1 MNTKDL
7 ITNHAVVNNIA
18 NSLEDFPQDSSA
30 KYALWVIGLD
40 EENDSMHDLFIYEFD
55 TPEEAV
61 NKAEDINLRFVEEQ
75 IEQPILFFCD
85 NNNIDHFSIEV
96 ETVVPD
102 PDDAD
107 GGTMNVGTIYKRDL
121 WLDGDYG
128 DIEATCLG
136 DYSNVVCITNKD
148 FELLE
153 DGTLKVSCKL
163 LKDFNKNDN
172 ILFEFVDDAAV
183 LEYKIISKVIYADG
197 DYYHCELN
205 I

>member
-1 MNTKDL
+1 MNTEKL
-7 ITNHAVVNNIA
+7 ITDSEVVNSVIE
-18 NSLEDFPQDSSA
+18 SLGDIPQDSSA

-40 EENDSMHDLFIYEFD
+40 EENDPMYDLFIYEFD

-61 NKAEDINLRFVEEQ
+61 NKAECINLKFIEEQ
-75 IEQPILFFCD
+75 TEQPILFFCD

-102 PDDAD
+102 PDEE
-107 GGTMNVGTIYKRDL
+107 GSTMNIGTIYRRELCLEEDFGDL
-121 WLDGDYG
+121 G
-128 DIEATCLG
+128 LG
-136 DYSNVVCITNKD
+136 DYSNVVCITKKD

-163 LKDFNKNDN
+163 LRDFNKNDYV
-172 ILFEFVDDAAV
+172 LFEFVDEANPVV
-183 LEYKIISKVIYADG
+183 LEYKIISKVIYTDG